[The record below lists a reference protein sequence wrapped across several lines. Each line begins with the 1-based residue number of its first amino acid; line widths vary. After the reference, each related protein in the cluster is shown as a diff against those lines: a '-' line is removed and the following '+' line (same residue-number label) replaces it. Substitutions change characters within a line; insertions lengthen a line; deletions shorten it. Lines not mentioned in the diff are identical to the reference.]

1 MPEVLSLIILFH
13 WELNLIFLFRTV
25 LSVFLI
31 FLGFTAILLS
41 LQNYQVY
48 IRFDW
53 ILMVEVLVKFT
64 DYFEILLCYQLIQL
78 VVIMVQRKTIFI
90 PLSDCTD
97 HFFHFLRSIGHF
109 PAQRLARAKADGH
122 PIVAK
127 M

>member
-97 HFFHFLRSIGHF
+97 HFFIFCD
-109 PAQRLARAKADGH
+109 Q
-122 PIVAK
+122 
-127 M
+127 